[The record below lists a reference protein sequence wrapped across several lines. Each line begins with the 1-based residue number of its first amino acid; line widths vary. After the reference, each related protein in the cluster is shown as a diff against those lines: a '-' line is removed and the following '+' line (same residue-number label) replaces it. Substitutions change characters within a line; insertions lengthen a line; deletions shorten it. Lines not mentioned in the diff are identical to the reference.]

1 MREKRERLRERKN
14 YEKKRLNYVEK
25 RLREKLNY
33 VKKKLNSVDGKLIE
47 KRDRG
52 KNWLKMRDD
61 RRKCNNKLSYLHRDS
76 MRLIARR
83 PEIEPRRQD
92 VIVPF

>member
-1 MREKRERLRERKN
+1 MRGKISCV
-14 YEKKRLNYVEK
+14 KKRLNYVEK
-25 RLREKLNY
+25 RLRDKINCV
-33 VKKKLNSVDGKLIE
+33 VKRLNSVDGKLIE

-52 KNWLKMRDD
+52 KNWLKMRED
-61 RRKCNNKLSYLHRDS
+61 RRKCNNRLSYWRRDS
-76 MRLIARR
+76 VSLIAKR

>member
-1 MREKRERLRERKN
+1 MEKRLREK
-14 YEKKRLNYVEK
+14 LNYVEK
-25 RLREKLNY
+25 RLREKRDC
-33 VKKKLNSVDGKLIE
+33 VKKKQNNVDGRLNSVDGKLIE

-52 KNWLKMRDD
+52 KNWLKMRED
-61 RRKCNNKLSYLHRDS
+61 RRKCNNRLIYLHRDS
-76 MRLIARR
+76 VSLIARR